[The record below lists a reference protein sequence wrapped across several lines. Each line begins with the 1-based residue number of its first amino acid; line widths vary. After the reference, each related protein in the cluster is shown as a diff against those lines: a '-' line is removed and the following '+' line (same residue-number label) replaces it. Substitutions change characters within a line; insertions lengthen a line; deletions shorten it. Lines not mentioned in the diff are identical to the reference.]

1 MDRIEA
7 IEARLAWLEKSLAEL
22 DEVVRTTADE
32 MRRLRGEFDAMRDD
46 SVAGADFEKPP
57 HY

>member
-1 MDRIEA
+1 MDRIDA

-22 DEVVRTTADE
+22 DEVVRATADE
-32 MRRLRGEFDAMRDD
+32 MRRLRGELDAMRDD
-46 SVAGADFEKPP
+46 TVAGTDFEKPP

>member
-1 MDRIEA
+1 MDRIDA

-22 DEVVRTTADE
+22 DEVVRATADG
-32 MRRLRGEFDAMRDD
+32 MRRLRGELDSMRDD
-46 SVAGADFEKPP
+46 AVAGTDFEKPP